1 MATSEAK
8 GKADT
13 TTNAIVIRKC
23 HELDELRSCVSL
35 QKEVWNFSDA
45 ELIPLR
51 MFVVAEKIGGQVI
64 GAFEDDQMIGFALAI
79 PGTRDGHPYLHSQMV
94 GVREGYR
101 NSGLGRRIKWF
112 QRDDALSRGFELMEW
127 TFDPLEIKNAYLNIE
142 KLGAIARRYHV
153 NQYGLTT
160 SPLQGGLPSDR
171 LIAEWWLNSRRVQAA
186 QQGSAVPRIE
196 AQQTIEVPASIYEW
210 KASSAMRSHAKSIQD
225 NNRALFIQAFSNGL
239 SVLNFTRDGSGNG
252 TFGIGKW
259 DENVNFS

>member
-8 GKADT
+8 GKTDT

-112 QRDDALSRGFELMEW
+112 QRDDTLSRSFELMEW

-142 KLGAIARRYHV
+142 KPGRLRRYHV

-171 LIAEWWLNSRRVQAA
+171 LIAEWWLNSRRVRRLS
-186 QQGSAVPRIE
+186 GKCCSADRRNRRLRFQHPYTSGKPRPRCG
-196 AQQTIEVPASIYEW
+196 ATLSLYKTIIGRYLFKRFLMAYLFLI
-210 KASSAMRSHAKSIQD
+210 SHAMGPETGPS
-225 NNRALFIQAFSNGL
+225 ASENGM
-239 SVLNFTRDGSGNG
+239 RM
-252 TFGIGKW
+252 
-259 DENVNFS
+259 

>member
-13 TTNAIVIRKC
+13 ATNAIVIRKC
-23 HELDELRSCVSL
+23 HEFDELRSCVAL

-79 PGTRDGHPYLHSQMV
+79 PGTRNGHPYLHSQMV

-101 NSGLGRRIKWF
+101 NLGLGRRIKWF

-171 LIAEWWLNSRRVQAA
+171 LIAEWWLQSKRVQAA
-186 QQGSAVPRIE
+186 QKGTAVPRIE
-196 AQQTIEVPASIYEW
+196 AQQTIEVPAAIYDW
-210 KASSAMRSHAKSIQD
+210 KASSTMRSHAKSIQD
-225 NNRALFIQAFSNGL
+225 NNRASFIQAFSNGL
-239 SVLNFTRDGSGNG
+239 SVLNFTRDGGGNG
-252 TFGIGKW
+252 TFGLGKW